1 MKIKLPLPQA
11 GRRKPMSNMLRCNAP
26 LKLIEKYLVKKTKP
40 IVRKSNN
47 PEEQQEIFERT
58 KKSLPDLLI
67 LKEDFFKGGN
77 NNV

>member
-1 MKIKLPLPQA
+1 MIKLPLPQA

-58 KKSLPDLLI
+58 KKSLPDLLV
-67 LKEDFFKGGN
+67 LKESFFKNGGN
-77 NNV
+77 NNA

>member
-1 MKIKLPLPQA
+1 
-11 GRRKPMSNMLRCNAP
+11 

-67 LKEDFFKGGN
+67 LKEDFFKGGDN
-77 NNV
+77 SV